1 MGKLTKR
8 PGRMLATG
16 VLALAGTGI
25 LMLAGAGILVLAG
38 TAQAQPASTSVCKNL
53 TAAFA
58 SINAY
63 VKAHPGITPTAE
75 ANLVASQ
82 LTPAASTGSPAV
94 KAAVRAYIN
103 DVKADAAANNVDL
116 AKLNA
121 DAGVVATTAC
131 TPSGAPATGGGSAAG
146 LQDPAWFGLGGAV
159 VLAGL
164 VVLALALRSRPRAGL
179 GPVGPVGPVGH
190 G

>member
-1 MGKLTKR
+1 MGKLTKSA
-8 PGRMLATG
+8 GRMLATG

-25 LMLAGAGILVLAG
+25 LMMAGAG

-63 VKAHPGITPTAE
+63 VKAHPGLTPTAE
-75 ANLVASQ
+75 ADLVASQ

-164 VVLALALRSRPRAGL
+164 VVLALALRGRPRAGL